1 MYNSQHKNEKRIMI
15 REAVEDDIPRIQEI
29 ERESISPP
37 WSHGGLLNEIF
48 RDDSFFA
55 LAIDTDM
62 DAHTHSD
69 MDTIMGFIILRHT
82 ADEGDLFQIAVDAAY
97 RRRGA
102 ADTLISKALEWG
114 WGRGIIV
121 VYLEVRKSNA
131 AAIALYEK
139 HGFKKSSLRKRYYI
153 NPVEDA
159 IVMTRSNGEL

>member
-1 MYNSQHKNEKRIMI
+1 MYNSQQKNEKRITI

-29 ERESISPP
+29 EREAISPP
-37 WSHGGLLNEIF
+37 WSHGGLLAEIF
-48 RDDSFFA
+48 RDNSFFA
-55 LAIDTDM
+55 LAVDADTV
-62 DAHTHSD
+62 
-69 MDTIMGFIILRHT
+69 MGFIILRHT

-102 ADTLISKALEWG
+102 ADALMSNALEWG

-153 NPVEDA
+153 DPVEDA